1 MNLLNC
7 QDVRHQMIGV
17 SRLTFSHRL
26 THVHHCNVLN
36 ELKGDKTCRDV
47 LCLGWWLTYASV
59 LRKVQCVCQGLGK
72 KKSLLC
78 DSFLLSPSQ
87 SLFLSFVNSVQCH
100 GPRHAAEDKHVI
112 SVCML
117 RLTASNEGK
126 FVWEI
131 SNFWYHI
138 MALRSMRSP
147 H

>member
-1 MNLLNC
+1 MQRCPLLRVVI
-7 QDVRHQMIGV
+7 D
-17 SRLTFSHRL
+17 
-26 THVHHCNVLN
+26 
-36 ELKGDKTCRDV
+36 
-47 LCLGWWLTYASV
+47 LCLGAQEGAVRLSGA
-59 LRKVQCVCQGLGK
+59 GK

-78 DSFLLSPSQ
+78 DSFLLFLPQ
-87 SLFLSFVNSVQCH
+87 SFFLSFVNSVRCH